1 MPTPS
6 GARLTADDRRR
17 QLVGIGLRM
26 LVHRP
31 IHELSLD
38 AVAAEAGISRSLLFH
53 YFPTKRDFYVAVVRA
68 AARGLIRQTL
78 PDADA
83 PPAERLRQALDAF
96 VTFIERHR
104 EPYLALLRGAAG
116 GADYVIEI
124 HEQTRDTFVAHALS
138 ALAPVEPTRRV
149 DLVIRGWFGFVED
162 TVLGWAKDRPF
173 PRTELLDLLHDALP
187 ALLTAASPGQSAEIR
202 RHLTLPTPPPPSAP
216 DPGPTPA

>member
-1 MPTPS
+1 MTTSP

-26 LVHRP
+26 LVQRP

-68 AARGLIRQTL
+68 AARLLLRQTL

-96 VTFIERHR
+96 VGFVERHR

-124 HEQTRDTFVAHALS
+124 HEQTRDTFVAHALA
-138 ALAPVEPTRRV
+138 ALEPEEANRHV
-149 DLVIRGWFGFVED
+149 DLVVRGWFGFVED
-162 TVLGWAKDRPF
+162 AVLRWTRDRPF
-173 PRTELLDLLHDALP
+173 PREELLDLLYGALP
-187 ALLTAASPGQSAEIR
+187 ALLATADPERTAGIR
-202 RHLTLPTPPPPSAP
+202 RLLAAG
-216 DPGPTPA
+216 DGDA